1 MKEIYNLQRP
11 RLKVRGESIRGD
23 VAPDRTLIPVTCSGS
38 FPSASAQRHLQ
49 PAFSW
54 LIPRQRTPRPG
65 QQGEASLLAWSSAG
79 GPWHGVVTRHYCC
92 PGGEGLLADTINFSS
107 AAPAFKSNLLCR
119 QSSNVIYRQV
129 FTCRWSWLV
138 KRPIGSLHCAV
149 LGGGI
154 I

>member
-11 RLKVRGESIRGD
+11 RLKVGGESIRGD

-38 FPSASAQRHLQ
+38 LPSASAQRLLQ

-92 PGGEGLLADTINFSS
+92 PGGRGCSLIPLTFHQQLRLSNQIYSADNLQTWFTVKSS
-107 AAPAFKSNLLCR
+107 PAGGAG
-119 QSSNVIYRQV
+119 
-129 FTCRWSWLV
+129 WLSDPSA
-138 KRPIGSLHCAV
+138 RCIV
-149 LGGGI
+149 LFWVEE
-154 I
+154 